1 MNTQAQYLL
10 NELSKQTDIFEISRT
25 ILTLRREHEIPLKEI
40 AKYIGKHQ
48 TYVSHVMR
56 VQKLPAIV
64 VDGYYAG
71 QISATH
77 LVILSRLDN
86 QEDMV
91 EAYRTILRD
100 ELTVQGVELLVRQ
113 FKYGISDDTKTMSPK
128 ELGILADRLNDLYSA
143 KVRIVQSKVRAKI
156 SIEKRGSPEATAVF
170 IMQVTD
176 LLRTI
181 AENETRVDEKRTRK

>member
-10 NELSKQTDIFEISRT
+10 NELSTLTDIFEVSRI
-25 ILTLRREHEIPLKEI
+25 ILTLRREHEVPIKEI
-40 AKYIGKHQ
+40 AKHMGKHS

-56 VQKLPAIV
+56 VHKLPAIV

-77 LVILSRLDN
+77 LVILSRLDD

-113 FKYGISDDTKTMSPK
+113 FKYGITDDTKTMSPK
-128 ELGILADRLNDLYSA
+128 ELSILEDRLTDVYSA
-143 KVRIVQSKVRAKI
+143 KVRVIQSKVRAKI
-156 SIEKRGSPEATAVF
+156 SIEKRGSPEATSVF
-170 IMQVTD
+170 ISQVTD
-176 LLRTI
+176 LLKTI
-181 AENETRVDEKRTRK
+181 SPDEARDDEVHTKR